1 VIRRLGPGDE
11 DVVAKLAE
19 KSPPRTELLADER
32 TFFFVAFDGG
42 EPVGHVLAYELLRRQ
57 GLAKMF
63 LVYDVG
69 TVESHR
75 RRGVQRALFD
85 ELERVAR
92 ERGIGEGWVLTEPDN
107 DAANALYAS
116 RGGVASEVV
125 EWDFPYADG

>member
-1 VIRRLGPGDE
+1 
-11 DVVAKLAE
+11 
-19 KSPPRTELLADER
+19 
-32 TFFFVAFDGG
+32 
-42 EPVGHVLAYELLRRQ
+42 
-57 GLAKMF
+57 
-63 LVYDVG
+63 
-69 TVESHR
+69 
-75 RRGVQRALFD
+75 VQRALFD